1 LTKFRAACVQLNAGD
16 EVVANIVA
24 ASALIRAAKDQG
36 AEFIATPEMTN
47 VMENRTADLR
57 AKARVESE
65 DEALMRLR
73 DLAAELGIHLL
84 IGSLAIKVEDDDA
97 GRLANRSFLIGPE
110 GQILARYDKLH
121 MFDVDLP
128 SGETYRE
135 SRNYRPGEAAQ
146 LAHTSLAPIGM
157 TICYDVRFPALYRA
171 LAQAGAQVMTVPS
184 AFTRVT
190 GEAHWHVLLRARAI
204 ECGAFVIAPAQ
215 CGTHPRGRETYGHS
229 LIVSPWGEVLA
240 DGGILPGIALADID
254 LDQVHEARTRV
265 PSLRHDRIFALP
277 VAS

>member
-1 LTKFRAACVQLNAGD
+1 MTKFRAACVQLNAGD
-16 EVVANIVA
+16 EVVTNIVA

-47 VMENRTADLR
+47 LMENRSSDLR
-57 AKARVESE
+57 AKARVEPQ

-84 IGSLAIKVEDDDA
+84 IGSLAIKIEDDETN
-97 GRLANRSFLIGPE
+97 RLANRSFLIGPA

-146 LAHTSLAPIGM
+146 LAQTALGPIGM

-171 LAQAGAQVMTVPS
+171 LAQAGAHVMTVPS

-254 LDQVHEARTRV
+254 LSQVEEARTRV
-265 PSLRHDRIFALP
+265 PSLRHDRTFSLP

>member
-16 EVVANIVA
+16 EVVTNIVA

-47 VMENRTADLR
+47 LMENRSSDLR
-57 AKARVESE
+57 AKARVEPQ

-84 IGSLAIKVEDDDA
+84 IGSLAIKIEDDETN
-97 GRLANRSFLIGPE
+97 RLANRSFLIGPA

-146 LAHTSLAPIGM
+146 LAQTALGPIGM

-171 LAQAGAQVMTVPS
+171 LAQAGAHVMTVPS

-254 LDQVHEARTRV
+254 LSQVEEARTRV
-265 PSLRHDRIFALP
+265 PSLRHDRTFSLP

>member
-1 LTKFRAACVQLNAGD
+1 MQLNAGD
-16 EVVANIVA
+16 EVVPNIVA

-47 VMENRTADLR
+47 LMENRSSDLR
-57 AKARVESE
+57 AKARVEPQ

-73 DLAAELGIHLL
+73 DLAAELGVHLL
-84 IGSLAIKVEDDDA
+84 IGSLAIKIEDDETN
-97 GRLANRSFLIGPE
+97 RLANRSFLIGPE

-121 MFDVDLP
+121 MFDVDLA

-135 SRNYRPGEAAQ
+135 SRNYRPGETAQ
-146 LAHTSLAPIGM
+146 LAQTALGPIGM

-171 LAQAGAQVMTVPS
+171 LAQAGAHVMTVPS

-254 LDQVHEARTRV
+254 LSQVEVARTRV
-265 PSLRHDRIFALP
+265 PSLRHDRTFSLP

>member
-1 LTKFRAACVQLNAGD
+1 MTKFRAACVQLNAGD